1 MTTILFFIIA
11 LGLLIFVHELG
22 HFLLAKRAGIKVEE
36 FSFGFGP
43 RLFGIRKGETDY
55 RVSALPFGGYVKMLG
70 EDPTDPL
77 AKDERSFSKKSVWQR
92 TKVVLF
98 GPLMNLFLC
107 FALMPI
113 VFMIGRSQP
122 AFLDKAP
129 VLMGVR
135 DASPAVEAGL
145 KEGDL
150 ILSIDGKKVN
160 NWETVLNK
168 ILITAPGNKL
178 ELEVKRNSSDIIVRP
193 TVGEMPEFRGGY
205 IGIAPML
212 FLGNEATVD
221 GVMPG
226 RPADE
231 AGLKKGD
238 KVVAINGQPVKDWF
252 DLIEK
257 VDANKGSE
265 ATVVVLREGERREFK
280 IIPEYNE
287 DYGRWLIGIRKD
299 RNAGVPMITKRYG
312 PVAAV
317 IKGIQENIK
326 ILKLT
331 FTVLKRL
338 VTFKLSYKVLGG
350 PIVIAKTSA
359 AAAASGVSHFFY
371 FLGFLSLQLA
381 IINLLPIP
389 VLDGG
394 HLVFLGIEAVRR
406 KPVSER
412 IRGIATQVGFVL
424 LLSLMLLVTI
434 NDIEH
439 VWGIKKLLGKI
450 F

>member
-11 LGLLIFVHELG
+11 LGILIFVHELG
-22 HFLLAKRAGIKVEE
+22 HFILAKRAGIKVEE

-43 RLFGIRKGETDY
+43 RLVGIKRGETDY
-55 RVSALPFGGYVKMLG
+55 RLSLLPFGGYVKMLG
-70 EDPTDPL
+70 EDPTDPQ
-77 AKDERSFSKKSVWQR
+77 AKDPRSFTQKTIWQR
-92 TKVVLF
+92 TKVILF

-107 FALMPI
+107 FLLMPI

-122 AFLDKAP
+122 AFLDQKP

-135 DASPAVEAGL
+135 AESPAAEVGL
-145 KEGDL
+145 KEGDRIVTL
-150 ILSIDGKKVN
+150 DGKKVGS
-160 NWETVLNK
+160 WETVLNK
-168 ILITAPGNKL
+168 VLITAPGNKVA
-178 ELEVKRNSSDIIVRP
+178 LEVERDGRDFTVNP

-205 IGIAPML
+205 LGIAPML

-226 RPADE
+226 RAADE

-238 KVVAINGQPVKDWF
+238 KIVSLNGQPVKDWF
-252 DLIEK
+252 DLIGK
-257 VDANKGSE
+257 VDENKGEE
-265 ATVVVLREGERREFK
+265 ATVKVLRGDERLKFK
-280 IIPEYNE
+280 ITPEYNE
-287 DYGRWLIGIRKD
+287 GYDRWLIGIRKD
-299 RNAGVPMITKRYG
+299 RNSGVPMIKKRYG
-312 PVAAV
+312 PIDAV
-317 IKGIQENIK
+317 IRGTQENIK
-326 ILKLT
+326 ILKIT
-331 FTVLKRL
+331 FSVLKRL

-359 AAAASGVSHFFY
+359 AAASEGLSHFFY
-371 FLGFLSLQLA
+371 FLAFLSLQLA

-394 HLVFLGIEAVRR
+394 HLVFLGIETIRR
-406 KPVSER
+406 RPVSER

-424 LLSLMLLVTI
+424 LLSLMFLVTI

-439 VWGIKKLLGKI
+439 VWGIRKLLDKI